1 MRVKMKLIVIV
12 VSFLI
17 FSTNLY
23 AQSHPYKGL
32 WALVLEEDNV
42 EDHKKRCKDF
52 NDGIYNNLMVI
63 SDDQIDQVNFNQ
75 IYVAKIQKMQR
86 LKNTAV
92 DIVDLSWQGSDSSR
106 ELWVL
111 EAGNKDLVTIGNN
124 GGEGWHYSYKK
135 CD

>member
-1 MRVKMKLIVIV
+1 
-12 VSFLI
+12 
-17 FSTNLY
+17 
-23 AQSHPYKGL
+23 
-32 WALVLEEDNV
+32 
-42 EDHKKRCKDF
+42 
-52 NDGIYNNLMVI
+52 MVI

-111 EAGNKDLVTIGNN
+111 EAGNKDLVIIGNN

>member
-1 MRVKMKLIVIV
+1 MIPLVANDLSQEAVDT
-12 VSFLI
+12 S
-17 FSTNLY
+17 
-23 AQSHPYKGL
+23 L

-42 EDHKKRCKDF
+42 EDHKKRCKEF